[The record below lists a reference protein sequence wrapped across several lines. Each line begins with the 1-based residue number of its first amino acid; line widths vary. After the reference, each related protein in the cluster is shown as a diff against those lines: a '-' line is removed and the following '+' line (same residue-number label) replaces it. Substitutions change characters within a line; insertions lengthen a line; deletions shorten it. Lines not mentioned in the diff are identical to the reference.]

1 MQETENAWFF
11 FSSELR
17 SFDTISKIIGRMFAT
32 PASRHNL
39 VRNVIYKSSQ
49 NSLCWIICIICIF
62 FDFSRVAS
70 SEFTEFIFKDLKY
83 EKPYFSTYLKT
94 SLFTS
99 YLIGFLVYQPWR
111 DECRQ
116 HSRGRTTR
124 DTINGQYQRVQIE
137 SEEENFSE
145 SDSQPSTSN
154 NGSLFR
160 SLSSPLMVP
169 ANIPECHSGK
179 SSGTEETESDVDGAS
194 SSSRRKQ
201 RVRFRQMA
209 EGKCT

>member
-1 MQETENAWFF
+1 MSFTFCSPNTLLLLIAFSPIFF
-11 FSSELR
+11 F
-17 SFDTISKIIGRMFAT
+17 
-32 PASRHNL
+32 
-39 VRNVIYKSSQ
+39 
-49 NSLCWIICIICIF
+49 
-62 FDFSRVAS
+62 RVAS

-169 ANIPECHSGK
+169 ANIPESHSGK

>member
-1 MQETENAWFF
+1 MSFTFCSPNTLLLLIA
-11 FSSELR
+11 FS
-17 SFDTISKIIGRMFAT
+17 
-32 PASRHNL
+32 P
-39 VRNVIYKSSQ
+39 
-49 NSLCWIICIICIF
+49 IF
-62 FDFSRVAS
+62 FRVAS
-70 SEFTEFIFKDLKY
+70 SEFTEFIFKDLNY

-94 SLFTS
+94 SLFTT

-169 ANIPECHSGK
+169 ANIPESGK

-209 EGKCT
+209 EGKYT

>member
-1 MQETENAWFF
+1 
-11 FSSELR
+11 
-17 SFDTISKIIGRMFAT
+17 MFAS
-32 PASRHNL
+32 PASGHNL
-39 VRNVIYKSSQ
+39 VRNVIYILFSKYA
-49 NSLCWIICIICIF
+49 IIINCLFTNF
-62 FDFSRVAS
+62 FFRVAS

-169 ANIPECHSGK
+169 ANIPESHSGK